1 MHVTPVESQAVAA
14 RVLVADRVHVVG
26 GPGVGKSLFAERI
39 AAATV
44 LELHHLDE
52 TAFEGPEFALRP
64 AEVTSHAARVFA
76 AEPRWVAEGIFVDW
90 VAPLFDRA
98 DVIVWLNY
106 PALLI
111 AYRLA
116 RRFVGKRAQPKSAG
130 TSVEQK
136 PTDAAAPAAESASWS
151 RRLARI
157 GRTVRERREYR
168 QWLGEAAQRG
178 TMVIELGNPAA
189 AETWLGALASATGP
203 DSGAG

>member
-1 MHVTPVESQAVAA
+1 MRSREKMQQPQRISIVGATGSGKSFFA
-14 RVLVADRVHVVG
+14 RKAADRLDLPVHELDTIRRDCELS
-26 GPGVGKSLFAERI
+26 GKKFRRSVEAVSAGTRWIIDGHYREVR
-39 AAATV
+39 
-44 LELHHLDE
+44 ELI
-52 TAFEGPEFALRP
+52 
-64 AEVTSHAARVFA
+64 
-76 AEPRWVAEGIFVDW
+76 W
-90 VAPLFDRA
+90 DRA

-203 DSGAG
+203 DAGAG